1 MKTLLT
7 LVFTLLFFNVNAQN
21 TTLNTESVQLDQLI
35 SFIADYFVKP
45 VLDEENKDAN
55 DDLKSEQIT
64 FLIEAS
70 DYGFSKEDKIILQQ
84 AFKFLSQR
92 LTQKDKISIAFYSG
106 KNGLLLKQ
114 ESAKDIKKIL
124 HAFSHCSVIENYKD
138 GIGES
143 YVYAN
148 SILNPMARNTIV
160 FVRNPNKSEVK
171 PRIVIDKNAITAN
184 STKSSK
190 NGTIVLL
197 TAISLLP
204 ELINVIKD

>member
-7 LVFTLLFFNVNAQN
+7 LFFTLLFFNVNAQD
-21 TTLNTESVQLDQLI
+21 TTLNSESIQLDHLI
-35 SFIADYFVKP
+35 SFVADYFTKP
-45 VLDEENKDAN
+45 VLDEDNE
-55 DDLKSEQIT
+55 DDDTIIKTEQVT

-70 DYGFSKEDKIILQQ
+70 NYGFSKEDEIILQQ

-92 LTQKDKISIAFYSG
+92 LTSEDNISIAFYSG

-114 ESAKDIKKIL
+114 ESPKDIKKIL
-124 HAFSHCSVIENYKD
+124 HALSHCKVIETYKD

-148 SILNPMARNTIV
+148 SILNPNARNTMV
-160 FVRNPNKSEVK
+160 FVRNPNKSIK
-171 PRIVIDKNAITAN
+171 QTPIVIDENTVTET
-184 STKSSK
+184 TKKSK

-197 TAISLLP
+197 TAITLLP
-204 ELINVIKD
+204 ELINVLKD